1 MTITGGYR
9 YDRRV
14 LEGLRALGRDIRHIE
29 LPTGFPHPSPDEH
42 ARAAAQLA
50 EAAPDCPVVVDGLA
64 LGAMDTRALAG
75 VRAPIVA
82 LIHHPL
88 AEECGL
94 EDQRRKSLYESER
107 AMLAKVAHVL
117 VTSPHTARLL
127 TARYGVATERITI
140 ARPGSERPAGDGPK
154 ADPPL
159 ILSVGIAVR
168 RKGHDILLEALA
180 RIADRPW
187 QTVIVGAGHDEQ
199 CAAALTQRIEDLNL
213 GERVHLAGSVSDNDL
228 AQLFR
233 RAHVFALAT
242 RYEGHG
248 MVFDEAMV
256 NGLPIVSCAVGAV
269 PETVAP
275 GAGQLVPPENPDA
288 FAAALARLLD
298 DDALR
303 TKMAAAS
310 RLAGSRLPDWTDTV
324 RRVAEV
330 IDTVAARAQRD
341 TSNSLMATQP

>member
-1 MTITGGYR
+1 MTCRAALAVPGDLTTVTGGYH

-29 LPTGFPHPSPDEH
+29 LPPGFPHPSPDEH

-50 EAAPDCPVVVDGLA
+50 EAAPDCPLVVDGLA
-64 LGAMDTRALAG
+64 LGAMDTRALAD

-94 EDQRRKSLYESER
+94 EAQRRRTLYETER
-107 AMLAKVAHVL
+107 AMLARVAHVL

-127 TARYGVATERITI
+127 TARYGVAAERITI
-140 ARPGSERPAGDGPK
+140 ARPGTERPVGGEPD
-154 ADPPL
+154 ADPPM
-159 ILSVGIAVR
+159 ILSVGIAVK
-168 RKGHDILLEALA
+168 RKGHDILLGALA
-180 RIADRPW
+180 RIADRRW
-187 QTVIVGAGHDEQ
+187 QTVIVGAGRDEQ
-199 CAAALTQRIEDLNL
+199 YASVLRRRIVDLNL
-213 GERVHLAGSVSDNDL
+213 ESRVHLTGSVSADDL
-228 AQLFR
+228 AVLFR
-233 RAHVFALAT
+233 RAHIFALAT

-248 MVFDEAMV
+248 MVFDEAMA

-288 FAAALARLLD
+288 FASALARLLD
-298 DDALR
+298 DEALR
-303 TKMAAAS
+303 AKMAAES
-310 RLAGSRLPDWTDTV
+310 RLAGSRLPDWADTV
-324 RRVAEV
+324 RRVASV
-330 IDTVAARAQRD
+330 IDTVAARA
-341 TSNSLMATQP
+341 